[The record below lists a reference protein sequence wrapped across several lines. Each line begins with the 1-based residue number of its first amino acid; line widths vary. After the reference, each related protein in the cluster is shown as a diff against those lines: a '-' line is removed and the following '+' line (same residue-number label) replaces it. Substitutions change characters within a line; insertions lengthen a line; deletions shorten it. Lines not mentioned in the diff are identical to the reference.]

1 MKTSASNLARRIL
14 HQPRIKRMLVNM
26 TKRAGLYSRLKPMY
40 DRLRNRRRANE
51 TSLTSDFGMARSPKV
66 RYWVSSPRARRV
78 YADLMAEV
86 ANVRKESD

>member
-14 HQPRIKRMLVNM
+14 HQPRIKRILVNM
-26 TKRAGLYSRLKPMY
+26 TKRVGLYSRLKPMY
-40 DRLRNRRRANE
+40 GRWRNRRRANE
-51 TSLTSDFGMARSPKV
+51 TSLTSDSGMARSQKV
-66 RYWVSSPRARRV
+66 RYWVASPGARRV